1 MVRGGA
7 AEGTGEVE
15 VEEIGEVAVQDS
27 KGPPPPNPE
36 VLSMPPSPT
45 TLPIGFVTAI
55 MSMEIKL
62 STASS
67 PCPAPGC
74 QESSNLLNE
83 PVTNL
88 KKRKKKKE

>member
-36 VLSMPPSPT
+36 VLDTPPCPQRVAVT
-45 TLPIGFVTAI
+45 TI

-88 KKRKKKKE
+88 KKIKKKKE